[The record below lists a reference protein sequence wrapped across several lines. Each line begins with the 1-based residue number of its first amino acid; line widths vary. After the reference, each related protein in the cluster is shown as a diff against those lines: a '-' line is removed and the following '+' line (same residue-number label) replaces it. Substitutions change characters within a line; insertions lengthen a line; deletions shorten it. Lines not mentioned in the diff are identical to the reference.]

1 MDSGLVPVP
10 SGSLYFERTGV
21 GPPIVFVHAGIADLT
36 MWEPQVGE
44 FASDHTVVCFD
55 SRGFGRSRT
64 EAVEFSPV
72 DDLRAVLDHLD
83 IARAVLVGCSRGG
96 QHCLDFALDEPDRVA
111 GLVWVCGGVS
121 GSQHEG
127 PAEQTAIFDRIET
140 LWEAKD
146 WDTLVDLET
155 NVWVDG
161 PLQPE
166 GRAPAAVR
174 EKVRQMIY
182 AIETRQEPEPTVRP
196 ASRPAA
202 DRLDEVTCPLLVVI
216 GALDTSGTR
225 ASADLLT
232 NRVAGVK
239 RVDFEDSAHLP
250 SLEHPE
256 RFNAALRDFLNRL
269 NL

>member
-1 MDSGLVPVP
+1 MDSGFVSVFG
-10 SGSLYFERTGV
+10 GSLYFERTGV

-36 MWEPQVGE
+36 MWEPQVAE

-72 DDLRAVLDHLD
+72 DDLRAVLDHLE
-83 IARAVLVGCSRGG
+83 IARAVLIGCSRGG
-96 QHCLDFALDEPDRVA
+96 QHCLDLTIELPDRVA

-127 PAEQTAIFDRIET
+127 SAEQNAIFDRIEA

-146 WDTLVDLET
+146 WDALVDLET
-155 NVWVDG
+155 HVWVDG

-166 GRAPAAVR
+166 GRAPTAVR
-174 EKVRQMIY
+174 EKVRRMIY
-182 AIETRQEPEPTVRP
+182 AIETREEPEPKLLPV
-196 ASRPAA
+196 SRPAA
-202 DRLDEVTCPLLVVI
+202 DRLDEVVCPVLVVI

-232 NRVAGVK
+232 DRVAGVQ
-239 RVDFEDSAHLP
+239 RVDFQDSAHVP

-256 RFNAALRDFLNRL
+256 RFNAALREFLARHSL
-269 NL
+269 

>member
-1 MDSGLVPVP
+1 MDSGFVPVP
-10 SGSLYFERTGV
+10 GGSLYFERTGV

-44 FASDHTVVCFD
+44 FASDHAVVCLD

-72 DDLRAVLDHLD
+72 DDLRAVLDHLE

-96 QHCLDFALDEPDRVA
+96 QHCLDLTVEQPDRVA

-121 GSQHEG
+121 GSRHEG
-127 PAEQTAIFDRIET
+127 SAEQKAIFDRIEA

-146 WDTLVDLET
+146 WDALVDLET
-155 NVWVDG
+155 HVWVDG

-182 AIETRQEPEPTVRP
+182 AIETR
-196 ASRPAA
+196 
-202 DRLDEVTCPLLVVI
+202 D
-216 GALDTSGTR
+216 GTR
-225 ASADLLT
+225 ADAAASLPSRRRPARRG
-232 NRVAGVK
+232 RVPGAGGHRRARHLGHPRLGRPAHRQGRWGR
-239 RVDFEDSAHLP
+239 RVDFQDSAHVP

-256 RFNAALRDFLNRL
+256 RFNAALREFLARHSL
-269 NL
+269 